1 MCGFCCYY
9 GKGLVL
15 DELRKGTENIAYRGP
30 DDTNYLLDE
39 DNNIFIGFNRLSI
52 IDDKGGKQPMISP
65 CKKYILV
72 FNGEI
77 YNSPQIRN
85 ALKSKS
91 VQFKT
96 KNSDTE
102 VILQAYIY
110 WGEKFVNKLDGMFS
124 ICIFDLNKN
133 KCFISRDMFG
143 EKPLYYFIDRDRFI
157 VASQINSITPF
168 LRDVKLNKD
177 SIKQYF
183 ILNFVPSPNTIYKNI
198 FKVKKSEL
206 LEINLHNLKVKYST
220 YYRIEKKDFNLKN
233 ENEIINHLDYL
244 LDKSVKS
251 RMLTDSSL
259 GILLSGGVDS
269 TLISLYAKK
278 YNDSIISFTAD
289 IEDKEYNES
298 LKAAKVSN
306 FLGIKNYKVKIN
318 SKNYQ
323 KNLLEVFS
331 LMDEPLGAPSL
342 LPTYMVSKLASK
354 KVKSV
359 LGGDGGDE
367 IFGGYEQFKYVN
379 IFENLKFLHTKTNLL
394 NFFHNIIKF
403 FPKSNKNLSFD
414 FKFSRFLRGYS
425 SKEFLRNTLFLSS
438 LDIDDLEQLFNEQI
452 IPEDLF
458 KDIHMSHNENKDL
471 NNTDKTTLYYLNY
484 YLPDLVCSRA
494 DRGGMINSLEI
505 RSPLINKDII
515 EFIFSLEEK
524 HKYNLFDTKPLLKKV
539 LKNKLAGKK
548 LDISKAGLT
557 IPIQDWITKDSFK
570 SLNSNNYFKNDKYFE
585 DLIHNHF
592 NKKNEYRNFIFSKL
606 SLDNLNL

>member
-85 ALKSKS
+85 VLKSKS